1 MKRSA
6 LPIALSC
13 ALLAGCLTTPP
24 VEESWTKLEILDVQS
39 SAPTPEDSLGSVD
52 VRARITYRAIV
63 TGSIVA
69 DVRYIADPALVAE
82 LGATPLDAR
91 EPQLESAQ
99 RIDAIIQ
106 SSTSLG
112 FAHQLVTGFDHLI
125 QEIDLP
131 IEGDPF
137 AADSSDSSVVV
148 DSTGAF
154 LLVLYMADVDE
165 VELESGEEVLEVT
178 PYFTTDLE
186 ILSAALVVER
196 EE

>member
-1 MKRSA
+1 MKRAA
-6 LPIALSC
+6 LPLALSC
-13 ALLAGCLTTPP
+13 ALLAGCLTKPP

-39 SAPTPEDSLGSVD
+39 SAPSPEDTLGAVN

-69 DVRYIADPALVAE
+69 DVRYVADPAIVAD
-82 LGATPLDAR
+82 LAANPLDAR

-99 RIDAIIQ
+99 RIDALIQ
-106 SSTSLG
+106 STTSVG

-125 QEIDLP
+125 REVDLA

-137 AADSSDSSVVV
+137 TPDSVAVDSS
-148 DSTGAF
+148 GAF

-165 VELESGEEVLEVT
+165 VELESGEEILEVT

-186 ILSAALVVER
+186 ILSAALVVEGD
-196 EE
+196 E

>member
-1 MKRSA
+1 MKRAA
-6 LPIALSC
+6 LQAALSC
-13 ALLAGCLTTPP
+13 ALLAGCLTKPP

-39 SAPTPEDSLGSVD
+39 SAPSPEDALGLFN

-69 DVRYIADPALVAE
+69 DVRYAADPALVAE
-82 LGATPLDAR
+82 LAANPLDAR

-99 RIDAIIQ
+99 RIDALIQ

-112 FAHQLVTGFDHLI
+112 FAHELVTGFDHLI
-125 QEIDLP
+125 QEIDLA

-137 AADSSDSSVVV
+137 TADSTVAVDSS
-148 DSTGAF
+148 GAF

-165 VELESGEEVLEVT
+165 EELESGEEVLVVT
-178 PYFTTDLE
+178 PYLTTDLE
-186 ILSAALVVER
+186 ILSAALALER
-196 EE
+196 DE